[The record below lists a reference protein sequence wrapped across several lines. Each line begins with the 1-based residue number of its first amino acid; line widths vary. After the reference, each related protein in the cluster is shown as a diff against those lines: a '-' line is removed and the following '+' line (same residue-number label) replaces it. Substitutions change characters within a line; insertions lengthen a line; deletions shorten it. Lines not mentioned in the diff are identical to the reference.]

1 MHNVHAGKD
10 GFIVPRREH
19 PWVQCALPR
28 DERGYQIPV
37 EVVERGACNDFVV
50 IGRLGVFLDK
60 AVDFI
65 LGEFAVAVSRADV

>member
-1 MHNVHAGKD
+1 MSVLCNVVMRQD
-10 GFIVPRREH
+10 GFIVVREH

-60 AVDFI
+60 AVI
-65 LGEFAVAVSRADV
+65 LGEYGRRLSLR